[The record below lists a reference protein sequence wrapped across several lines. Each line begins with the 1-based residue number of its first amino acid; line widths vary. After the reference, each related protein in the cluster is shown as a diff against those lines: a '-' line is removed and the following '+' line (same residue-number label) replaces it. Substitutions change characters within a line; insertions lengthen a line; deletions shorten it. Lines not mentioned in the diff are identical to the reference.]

1 MMLRDLERILLNLKD
16 YCKMSTYKLKD
27 FVDPIA
33 ITVQNPAKSGYER
46 FVGLEHYDSGEL
58 VIKRYSGVELLTTN
72 AKAFQKNDILIARR
86 NVYLRRAGVIYFNGI
101 TSGDSIVL
109 RVKADCKAQTGVNR
123 ELAQKVLPLVLNTDK
138 FWIYANK
145 HADGMN
151 SKRIS
156 KDMLM
161 EYEFDLPSLEEQK
174 VLADK
179 LWAAYRVKE
188 AYRQLLTTTDDMVK
202 AIFQKMFGEGEYPS
216 KALQEICKTLVAGGD
231 KPSDIS
237 EIKSSE
243 YPFPIY
249 SNGEGERGLMGY
261 AKTYKIKDDAITI
274 AARGLVGYTAIR
286 RGKFTPVVRLI
297 TIVPNSEINLFYLK
311 YFLDT
316 IEFKATGGA
325 QKQLTIPNV
334 EKEQIIVPPI
344 ELQKEFA
351 AVFNQAEA
359 TKASLRESIASI
371 DRVIR
376 SLINQ

>member
-1 MMLRDLERILLNLKD
+1 MVYKFEQIAYNLTAKRHPTKD
-16 YCKMSTYKLKD
+16 DMKTY
-27 FVDPIA
+27 I
-33 ITVQNPAKSGYER
+33 
-46 FVGLEHYDSGEL
+46 GLEHLESGSLDVREFGSKAE
-58 VIKRYSGVELLTTN
+58 IKGEKLIMTKGDVLLGKRN
-72 AKAFQKNDILIARR
+72 A
-86 NVYLRRAGVIYFNGI
+86 YLRRAAIAPHDGLFSAHGMILRPKEDVIDKDYFPFFI
-101 TSGDSIVL
+101 ASDIFFDEAV
-109 RVKADCKAQTGVNR
+109 
-123 ELAQKVLPLVLNTDK
+123 
-138 FWIYANK
+138 
-145 HADGMN
+145 
-151 SKRIS
+151 RIS
-156 KDMLM
+156 VGGLSPTINWKDLKVV
-161 EYEFDLPSLEEQK
+161 EFDIPSLDEQK

>member
-188 AYRQLLTTTDDMVK
+188 AYRQLLATTDDMLK
-202 AIFQKMFGEGEYPS
+202 AKFQKMFGEEKNMRVWKDVLTILNGKAYPNEY
-216 KALQEICKTLVAGGD
+216 L
-231 KPSDIS
+231 S
-237 EIKSSE
+237 EGP
-243 YPFPIY
+243 YPIY
-249 SNGEGERGLMGY
+249 GSGGIMGY
-261 AKTYKIKDDAITI
+261 AEDYLFSENTIIVGRKGNINSPILVKEKYWAVDTAFSLNIDTSILDPLYFYEWCCLFDFTYFNKQGVLPSLTRSDLYTI
-274 AARGLVGYTAIR
+274 NM
-286 RGKFTPVVRLI
+286 P
-297 TIVPNSEINLFYLK
+297 
-311 YFLDT
+311 
-316 IEFKATGGA
+316 
-325 QKQLTIPNV
+325 
-334 EKEQIIVPPI
+334 VPPI
-344 ELQKEFA
+344 EKQQEFA
-351 AVFNQAEA
+351 AIYTQAEA